1 MGWRKT
7 SENEDAVILATFQ
20 NGRQPLGSA
29 VDAADIFNALS
40 HELRHKI
47 CPVIVQRADGP
58 LPMAQVFSTLL
69 PRACPSSMTDAKG
82 CAKWT
87 GTNTA
92 RE

>member
-7 SENEDAVILATFQ
+7 SENEDAVILATLE

-69 PRACPSSMTDAKG
+69 PRACPSSTADAKG
-82 CAKWT
+82 FAKSMR
-87 GTNTA
+87 TNAT